1 MDNIVH
7 LDGYAFDQPAD
18 MEVYGESLDYMDEDP
33 EC

>member
-1 MDNIVH
+1 MH
-7 LDGYAFDQPAD
+7 LDGYAFDKPAD